1 MQKKI
6 HLITL
11 SLILIGGIWMTRCV
25 SPYYGTARI
34 EPGLQLNTGAGLH
47 STLMPV
53 FDAGPIYGIGI
64 RCDGE
69 IGYGIEH
76 FLKPYARAAVGLNTA
91 YIGYAD
97 IGLGIHAALPV
108 WIFTPAV
115 RLEINSTWI
124 QPTFSPVVLLGIGK
138 REWFTLG
145 AKTYF
150 IAFGD
155 PNYPRFLDAFAT
167 AHISPHWSI
176 FAGAEMNSFVD
187 YFEDGDGYPF
197 FTVGVG
203 YKFPPFTARMK
214 L

>member
-34 EPGLQLNTGAGLH
+34 ESGWQLDVGLGLH
-47 STLMPV
+47 STVVPL
-53 FDAGPIYGIGI
+53 FDADPMYGIGI

-69 IGYGIEH
+69 IGYG
-76 FLKPYARAAVGLNTA
+76 LDKYVKPYARAALDLNTA

-97 IGLGIHAALPV
+97 IGLGLQVALPV

-115 RLEINSTWI
+115 KLEINSTWI

-138 REWFTLG
+138 SEWVTLG

-150 IAFGD
+150 FPFAD
-155 PNYPRFLDAFAT
+155 SNYPEFLDVFAT
-167 AHISPHWSI
+167 AHISPRWSI
-176 FAGAEMNSFVD
+176 FAGAEINSFID
-187 YFEDGDGYPF
+187 TFEDDNGYPF
-197 FTVGVG
+197 FTVGAG
-203 YKFPPFTARMK
+203 YKFPPFRGKTR